1 MILNSVLQLTN
12 RFIDGLRDDI
22 RSVVLVHRPRNLDT
36 ASSIALLQEESSRDN
51 PKRDYKKTESDNNF
65 RFAGRPRIVTYNNSF

>member
-1 MILNSVLQLTN
+1 MILNSVLQLAN

-22 RSVVLVHRPRNLDT
+22 RYVVLVHRPRNLDT
-36 ASSIALLQEESSRDN
+36 TSSIALLQEESSRDN

-65 RFAGRPRIVTYNNSF
+65 RFAGRPITVTYNNSF